1 MKIDNILVD
10 RLAELSKLELDES
23 SKETMKQDLQK
34 IFDMM
39 DKLNELNV
47 DGVQPLIYMSDEV
60 NVLRAD
66 EVKGQVSKEDAL
78 LNAPQHDS
86 DFFKVPKV
94 IKEINDNRRAAKNT
108 ISPTPHLCGKN
119 ISMNEVI
126 QISHLRKTFQLG
138 TQVINAL
145 NDVSLTIHKNEY
157 VALMGPSGSGKVY
170 PNEHTRLSG
179 YSLIGFIPAQ

>member
-1 MKIDNILVD
+1 
-10 RLAELSKLELDES
+10 
-23 SKETMKQDLQK
+23 MKQDLQK

-60 NVLRAD
+60 NVLRVD

-94 IKEINDNRRAAKNT
+94 IKK
-108 ISPTPHLCGKN
+108 
-119 ISMNEVI
+119 
-126 QISHLRKTFQLG
+126 
-138 TQVINAL
+138 
-145 NDVSLTIHKNEY
+145 
-157 VALMGPSGSGKVY
+157 
-170 PNEHTRLSG
+170 
-179 YSLIGFIPAQ
+179 